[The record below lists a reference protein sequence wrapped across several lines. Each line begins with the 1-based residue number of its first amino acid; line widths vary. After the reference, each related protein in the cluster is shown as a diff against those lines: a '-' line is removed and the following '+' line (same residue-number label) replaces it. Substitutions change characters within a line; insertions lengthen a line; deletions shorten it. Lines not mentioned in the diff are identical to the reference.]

1 MDGFEPNRTL
11 MLWSENFVV
20 PLFCP
25 VPVQFTEVP
34 QNITVNTSTPLVLNC
49 NATGFPEPKIRW
61 EKSGIHLCGTKQLK
75 ISSINTNDA
84 GEYICIASNGVRQ
97 EKTVRAYV
105 TVQCKSLFQHFIKR
119 CYCCWIY
126 DTFQPIFN
134 STILNGHPECSFQS
148 PFFSLNWCNFEKKEK
163 LCILSNCNILE
174 NECIDINMY
183 KFYQNIPKKTTNSKS
198 ISKKKPFQIQNFP
211 NLTQLL
217 AKMIWSSRRDA
228 TKHGFW
234 LWIDGQRRN
243 QSSLIRTQLKKKFS
257 PWAFHT
263 TNIRISH

>member
-34 QNITVNTSTPLVLNC
+34 QNITVNASTPLVLNC
-49 NATGFPEPKIRW
+49 DATGFPEPKIRW

-126 DTFQPIFN
+126 DTFQPI
-134 STILNGHPECSFQS
+134 
-148 PFFSLNWCNFEKKEK
+148 LNWCNFEKKEK

-174 NECIDINMY
+174 NECIHINMY

-243 QSSLIRTQLKKKFS
+243 QSSLIRTQLKKKFP

-263 TNIRISH
+263 TNIRISP